1 MSLHKAS
8 QAGLQ
13 SHEKAPEGAMTL
25 QNARRTMSLHQTH
38 ELVYGFWSWHTITI
52 ACMPVHNLVQLY
64 ELAYQY
70 IT

>member
-38 ELVYGFWSWHTITI
+38 ELVHGSWSLHAST
-52 ACMPVHNLVQLY
+52 
-64 ELAYQY
+64 
-70 IT
+70 